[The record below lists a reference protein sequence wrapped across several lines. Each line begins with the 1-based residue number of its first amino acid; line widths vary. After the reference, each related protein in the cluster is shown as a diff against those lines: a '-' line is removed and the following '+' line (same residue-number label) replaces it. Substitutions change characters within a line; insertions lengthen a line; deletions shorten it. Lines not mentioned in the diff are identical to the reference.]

1 MSSGLLSAKANVICI
16 LKILEEYSDPN
27 HILTSGEIRAKLEKQ
42 YGLKVDRRTLYGAIA
57 LLNDLGY
64 DIDTYEDNKKGYYLR
79 RRLLEPN
86 EVALLTD
93 AVYSFPF
100 LTVRQSKELIEKLQ
114 NLLSV
119 HQRKQYLNLTLVRQE
134 RKSHNRQVPWNME
147 LLDEA
152 IAEKKQVRFTF
163 FEYGIDKKLHP
174 RRKKPYVVNPYE
186 LVYTNEHYYLV
197 CNTVGHENTS
207 LYRMDL
213 IRDIKKLDTPWSRKP
228 EDKSEIRNAVYAFI
242 GKPEPIMMHCDK
254 DILVYVIDKFGT
266 DIQVS
271 PRDEKTVTVS
281 VTVPPKGVKFWAL
294 QYLPHVEV
302 VQPQWLRD
310 EIVEALSQSRYS

>member
-1 MSSGLLSAKANVICI
+1 MPSGLLSAKAYAICI

-27 HILTSGEIRAKLEKQ
+27 HILTMGEIRARLEKE
-42 YGLKVDRRTLYGAIA
+42 YGLKADRRTVYSSIT
-57 LLNDLGY
+57 LLNDLDY
-64 DIDTYEDNKKGYYLR
+64 DISVFDENKKGYYLR

-86 EVALLTD
+86 EVVLLTD

-100 LTVRQSKELIEKLQ
+100 LSVKQSKELIKKLQ
-114 NLLSV
+114 SLLSV
-119 HQRKQYLNLTLVRQE
+119 HQRKRYLNLTVVQQD
-134 RKSHNRQVPWNME
+134 RKSDNRQVSWNME

-152 IAEKKQVRFTF
+152 IAEKKQVSFTF
-163 FEYGIDKKLHP
+163 LEYRTDKRLHP
-174 RRKKPYVVNPYE
+174 RREAPYVVNPYE

-213 IRDIKKLDTPWSRKP
+213 IRDIKKLDTSWSRKP

-242 GKPEPIMMHCDK
+242 GEPEPIMMYCDK

-310 EIVEALSQSRYS
+310 EIVKSLCQSRYS